1 MKILTKCVNQIFTL
15 GPWVSMTYK
24 LQVNSNPRET
34 YRSLLGC
41 YVSSLLHWEV
51 PSWPL
56 DTVCAWK
63 PKALTASKPNQTK
76 QNKRNEKKLSP
87 PNQPN
92 IKMYRKS
99 LFCKRS
105 ATLFILFLF
114 FLILRK
120 MIYLFRFLTEN
131 TFGLLLVWMEPIFMY
146 FSAIAFHGKEM

>member
-1 MKILTKCVNQIFTL
+1 MFCFVDFFSWKMKILTKCVNQIFTL

-63 PKALTASKPNQTK
+63 PKALTASKANQTK
-76 QNKRNEKKLSP
+76 QNKRNEKKIIPLKPIIYQKKKNYP
-87 PNQPN
+87 PQTNQISKCTANLCSVKDLPPFSS
-92 IKMYRKS
+92 YFFS
-99 LFCKRS
+99 
-105 ATLFILFLF
+105 FL
-114 FLILRK
+114 
-120 MIYLFRFLTEN
+120 Y
-131 TFGLLLVWMEPIFMY
+131 
-146 FSAIAFHGKEM
+146 